1 MLLIEVGSNHWYH
14 NEVPPADFTKL
25 ISPRLRWIQLCS
37 SDIGHVIDTGLVPG
51 QVVLTN
57 AAGVHA
63 DALGE
68 NVMVAI
74 LFHAKHLAERLENQR
89 EKA

>member
-1 MLLIEVGSNHWYH
+1 MD
-14 NEVPPADFTKL
+14 PAVQQRHRARDRHR
-25 ISPRLRWIQLCS
+25 P
-37 SDIGHVIDTGLVPG
+37 GPG